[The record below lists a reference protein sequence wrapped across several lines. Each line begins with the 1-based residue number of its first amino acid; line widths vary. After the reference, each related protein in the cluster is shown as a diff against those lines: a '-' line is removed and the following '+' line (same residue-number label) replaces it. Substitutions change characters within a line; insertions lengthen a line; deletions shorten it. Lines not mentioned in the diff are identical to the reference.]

1 MNIIQRNFFRLIRIG
16 AFEQKEQVEPMS
28 VYKWGQ
34 LYQLAVMHDVAGYVY
49 EGLQHCKDQF
59 FLHLTDKQWQLW
71 EKTIQ
76 EIRKKARNVEEEPD
90 EFLRADHLTN
100 PLLNKKLQAILDDEQ
115 SDIRTRQVLL
125 TIIRVSRHI
134 LNKGV
139 PIRQL
144 VELGICLRTDGHHAD
159 FTTLGKWLKTL
170 QLQQVAKLEASLLM
184 ELLGFEKEEIAFA
197 GSKRDKNVEQVAQE
211 LIEFTNA
218 RARDFY
224 FSQDAGNIFVHTSN
238 GSAMLGHIHRSARYF
253 RYFPSETL
261 TNFFASFAHS
271 LSHIEE

>member
-71 EKTIQ
+71 EKTIL
-76 EIRKKARNVEEEPD
+76 EIRKKARNAEEEPD

-100 PLLNKKLQAILDDEQ
+100 PLLNKKLQTILDDEQ
-115 SDIRTRQVLL
+115 SDIHTRQVLL

-134 LNKGV
+134 LNEGV
-139 PIRQL
+139 PLRQL
-144 VELGICLRTDGHHAD
+144 VELGISLRTDGHHAD
-159 FTTLGKWLKTL
+159 FTTLDKWLKTL

-238 GSAMLGHIHRSARYF
+238 GSAMLRAYTPF
-253 RYFPSETL
+253 RTILPLFSFRDVDKLLRVVCPFPL
-261 TNFFASFAHS
+261 TY
-271 LSHIEE
+271 

>member
-1 MNIIQRNFFRLIRIG
+1 MNIIQRNFFRMIRIG
-16 AFEQKEQVEPMS
+16 AFEQKEQIEPMS
-28 VYKWGQ
+28 VYKWSQ
-34 LYQLAVMHDVAGYVY
+34 LYQLAVLHDVAGYVY
-49 EGLQHCKDQF
+49 EGLQHSKEQF

-71 EKTIQ
+71 ERTVA
-76 EIRKKARNVEEEPD
+76 EIRKKARRADEEPD

-115 SDIRTRQVLL
+115 SDMRTRQLLL

-134 LNKGV
+134 LNEGV

-144 VELGICLRTDGHHAD
+144 AELGLYLRSDGHRAD
-159 FTTLGKWLKTL
+159 FTTLAGWLKTL
-170 QLQQVAKLEASLLM
+170 QLQQVAKLEAWLLI
-184 ELLGFEKEEIAFA
+184 ELYGFRKEEIAFA
-197 GSKRDKNVEQVAQE
+197 GDKRDKNVEQVAQE

-224 FSQDAGNIFVHTSN
+224 FLQDAGDVFVHTSN

-253 RYFPSETL
+253 RYYPSETL

>member
-134 LNKGV
+134 LNEGV

>member
-1 MNIIQRNFFRLIRIG
+1 MNIIQRNLFRLIRIG
-16 AFEQKEQVEPMS
+16 TFEQKEQIEPMS

-71 EKTIQ
+71 EKTIL
-76 EIRKKARNVEEEPD
+76 EIRKKARNAEEEPD

-100 PLLNKKLQAILDDEQ
+100 PLLNKKLQTILDDEQ
-115 SDIRTRQVLL
+115 SDIHTRQVLL

-134 LNKGV
+134 LNEGV
-139 PIRQL
+139 PLRQL
-144 VELGICLRTDGHHAD
+144 VELGISLRTDGHHAD
-159 FTTLGKWLKTL
+159 FTTLDKWLKTL

>member
-71 EKTIQ
+71 EKTIL
-76 EIRKKARNVEEEPD
+76 EIRKKARNAEEEPD

-100 PLLNKKLQAILDDEQ
+100 PLLNKKLQTILDDEQ
-115 SDIRTRQVLL
+115 SDIHTRQVLL

-134 LNKGV
+134 LNEGV
-139 PIRQL
+139 PLRQL
-144 VELGICLRTDGHHAD
+144 VELGISLRTDGHHAD
-159 FTTLGKWLKTL
+159 FTTLDKWLKTL

-224 FSQDAGNIFVHTSN
+224 FSQDAGNIFSVIF
-238 GSAMLGHIHRSARYF
+238 LQRR
-253 RYFPSETL
+253 
-261 TNFFASFAHS
+261 
-271 LSHIEE
+271 